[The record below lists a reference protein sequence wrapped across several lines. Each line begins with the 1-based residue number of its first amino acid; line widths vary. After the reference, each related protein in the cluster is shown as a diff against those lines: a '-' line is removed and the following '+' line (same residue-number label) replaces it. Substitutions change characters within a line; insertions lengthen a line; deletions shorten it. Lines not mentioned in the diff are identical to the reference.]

1 MSQDD
6 IDRLMAY
13 LRDHPEE
20 MRRVRAMPVRDV
32 AAYAAGKGF
41 SVTREELEARQALAH
56 LIFGT

>member
-1 MSQDD
+1 MGQDD
-6 IDRLMAY
+6 IDRLMAS

-32 AAYAAGKGF
+32 VAYAAGKGF
-41 SVTREELEARQALAH
+41 AVTEEELEARQALAH